1 MVFKGFRL
9 GKVLAV
15 AAVSA
20 LATVGV
26 ASTASAADGK
36 REIKKSTAPEFP
48 RAAERRGIEGFVVLE
63 YTVLADGQ
71 VENPVVVEANP
82 EGIFDSAAIKA
93 VSKWKYTA
101 ADADTPG
108 VKMKISFK
116 NE

>member
-1 MVFKGFRL
+1 MVFKGIKL

-20 LATVGV
+20 LTVTGMT
-26 ASTASAADGK
+26 ATASAEGK
-36 REIKKSTAPEFP
+36 REIKNSTAPEFP

-63 YTVLADGQ
+63 YTVLADGK

-82 EGIFDSAAIKA
+82 AGIFDSAAIKA
-93 VSKWKYTA
+93 VSKWKYQA